1 MTVNIGDFI
10 FNIIKYLIAL
20 PQKLYEVINY
30 PVSIEWVSKVLK
42 FFGSDIQL
50 PNTITLITVLG
61 GLSAVTLV
69 ILIIYNIFKL

>member
-42 FFGSDIQL
+42 FFGSDIRQ
-50 PNTITLITVLG
+50 IKAMEKYG
-61 GLSAVTLV
+61 S
-69 ILIIYNIFKL
+69 